1 MLLVDMAHIAGLV
14 AGGAHASPVPYADF
28 VTSTTHKT
36 LRGPRGGL
44 ILCKEK
50 YAKAIDRAVFPGL
63 QGGPLENVIAGKA
76 VCFKEALQPEFA
88 QYAAQIVAN
97 SKRLAAH
104 LLTNGFR
111 LVSGGTD
118 NHLVLVDMAASGLN
132 GKVAQEALD
141 EAGIICNKNAIPYDT
156 LPTSVTSG
164 IRLGTASVTTRG
176 LKEADMLKVAGW
188 ISKILANI
196 GDTNL
201 RKRIRG
207 DVIDFMAQ
215 FQTP

>member
-1 MLLVDMAHIAGLV
+1 
-14 AGGAHASPVPYADF
+14 
-28 VTSTTHKT
+28 
-36 LRGPRGGL
+36 
-44 ILCKEK
+44 
-50 YAKAIDRAVFPGL
+50 
-63 QGGPLENVIAGKA
+63 
-76 VCFKEALQPEFA
+76 
-88 QYAAQIVAN
+88 
-97 SKRLAAH
+97 
-104 LLTNGFR
+104 
-111 LVSGGTD
+111 
-118 NHLVLVDMAASGLN
+118 MAASGLN

-176 LKEADMLKVAGW
+176 LREADMLKVAGW
-188 ISKILANI
+188 ISKILQNI